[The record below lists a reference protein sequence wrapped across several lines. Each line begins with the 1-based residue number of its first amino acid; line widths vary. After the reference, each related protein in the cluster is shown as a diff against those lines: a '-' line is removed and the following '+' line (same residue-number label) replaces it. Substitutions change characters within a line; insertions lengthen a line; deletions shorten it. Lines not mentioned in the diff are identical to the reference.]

1 MILERLLVETD
12 LRLVILDPNSDFV
25 HLGQVRRGTDPA
37 LAERYEQAARGVAV
51 YSADAQGERRLR
63 LRAAEI
69 DPGTQ
74 AAVLRV
80 DPITDREE
88 FAELADLVADASVS
102 ALEALSGSDR
112 SEARWPAIM
121 LTSVVG
127 RRRWHPVRPGTRW
140 GR

>member
-1 MILERLLVETD
+1 MR
-12 LRLVILDPNSDFV
+12 
-25 HLGQVRRGTDPA
+25 LGQVRRGTDPA